1 MKKNYITPATR
12 SIGLESVNA
21 FFDNAVISIYKET
34 TTEDG
39 DYDGVTN
46 SGDIQSNVLD
56 KTFNWRD

>member
-12 SIGLESVNA
+12 SIGLESINA
-21 FFDNAVISIYKET
+21 FFADAVISIYKET
-34 TTEDG
+34 TDESG
-39 DYDGVTN
+39 DYEGVTY

>member
-21 FFDNAVISIYKET
+21 FFDDAVISIYKET
-34 TTEDG
+34 TNEDG
-39 DYDGVTN
+39 GYDGVTN
-46 SGDIQSNVLD
+46 PDDIQSNVLD